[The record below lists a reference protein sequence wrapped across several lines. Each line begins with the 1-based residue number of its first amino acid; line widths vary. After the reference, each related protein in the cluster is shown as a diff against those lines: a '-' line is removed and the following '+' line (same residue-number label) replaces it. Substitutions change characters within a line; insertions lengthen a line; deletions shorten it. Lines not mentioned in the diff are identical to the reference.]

1 MCVFVCVCERGS
13 ERERDESG
21 EKDILAKVF
30 REFSL
35 RKDIKYVT
43 DADKKLCDD
52 RFK

>member
-1 MCVFVCVCERGS
+1 MCICVCVCVR

-30 REFSL
+30 RESSL